1 MYLYSTA
8 TKENKQEV
16 SDNDFIGR
24 TVEGEYELGEVG
36 GVRHV
41 PDQRHQ
47 HQHREAH
54 QAEPPQVS
62 THNVHEWEEKKI
74 DI

>member
-1 MYLYSTA
+1 
-8 TKENKQEV
+8 
-16 SDNDFIGR
+16 
-24 TVEGEYELGEVG
+24 VG

-62 THNVHEWEEKKI
+62 THNVYEWEERKV